1 MIRYLLETGFH
12 VSNVFS
18 HATKGEE
25 GVLTETEK
33 SIIKNTALLLAI
45 DRGSFTLLS
54 FLTGEGFMNYWNTS
68 DLKSKAY
75 NFLSSNHLQQLVDYL
90 SSPLATNIYLLK
102 YTQYQRMIFVKNLYQ
117 LFKA

>member
-12 VSNVFS
+12 VSNVFA
-18 HATKGEE
+18 HASKGEE
-25 GVLTETEK
+25 GVLTETEN

-45 DRGSFTLLS
+45 DRGSFMLLS

-75 NFLSSNHLQQLVDYL
+75 NFLSSNHLLQLADYL
-90 SSPLATNIYLLK
+90 SSSLATNIYLLK
-102 YTQYQRMIFVKNLYQ
+102 YT
-117 LFKA
+117 

>member
-12 VSNVFS
+12 VSNVFA
-18 HATKGEE
+18 HATKGDESNFS
-25 GVLTETEK
+25 ETEK
-33 SIIKNTALLLAI
+33 SIIKNTAILLAI

-75 NFLSSNHLQQLVDYL
+75 NFLSSNHLPQLADYL
-90 SSPLATNIYLLK
+90 SSPFATNIYLLK
-102 YTQYQRMIFVKNLYQ
+102 YTQYQRTIFVKNLY
-117 LFKA
+117 

>member
-75 NFLSSNHLQQLVDYL
+75 NFLSSNHLEQLVDYL

-102 YTQYQRMIFVKNLYQ
+102 YTQYQRMIFVKNLY
-117 LFKA
+117 